1 MIKKIVLLG
10 FLYLFLSNCGY
21 TPIYS
26 KKNQNFK
33 ISSIE
38 TSGEVKTNML
48 LSNKFKMY
56 KDNPVAEKSLYLSM
70 NSVITKT
77 TIAKDKKG
85 NPTQFSIDLT
95 ISLKIIDDLNNI
107 TETKF
112 SEKSTFDNSDNKFDL
127 KKYEDNLIENMTE
140 KIFSEMI
147 LYIQTKSLT

>member
-38 TSGEVKTNML
+38 TSGEVKANRL

-147 LYIQTKSLT
+147 LYIQTKS